1 MKSLDMRGWAKTAM
15 RATPGAL
22 FLALGVWFAA
32 HNEMAALSPVESA
45 GPTSRT
51 LLLSRAP
58 AWMED
63 RVVREIRDPDSGAC
77 WLLMR
82 DGAHPGGPGR
92 LVLAEKPPIV
102 EPENQEAKNQPRSR
116 QGAESS
122 YASRVP
128 VIHAGE
134 RLMVEEHTPVVEAH
148 LEAVALGPAAIGG
161 ELNVR
166 LRMGGKVL
174 RAVAL
179 GPGRAELQAERE
191 ARP

>member
-1 MKSLDMRGWAKTAM
+1 MKSLDMRGWAKTAV

-22 FLALGVWFAA
+22 LLALGTWFAA
-32 HNEMAALSPVESA
+32 QREMAALSPAESA
-45 GPTSRT
+45 GPTGRT

-77 WLLMR
+77 WLLVR
-82 DGAHPGGPGR
+82 DGTHPGGPGR

-102 EPENQEAKNQPRSR
+102 EPRNRDAENRPRSR
-116 QGAESS
+116 QAWELS
-122 YASRVP
+122 YASPVP
-128 VIHAGE
+128 VIRAGD
-134 RLMVEEHTPVVEAH
+134 RLIVEEHTPIVEAH

-161 ELNVR
+161 KFDVR
-166 LRMGGKVL
+166 LRMGGKVV